1 MLSNKAIE
9 EFRSIYKKVYSKELA
24 FDDAKRLAEKLI
36 ELFIAVYKPI
46 PINKKTGVPHK

>member
-46 PINKKTGVPHK
+46 PINKKTGIPRK